1 MTTATLPA
9 VRPAHGP
16 LPAQTPGQ
24 KLWTV
29 AQFHYLGDLGI
40 FEGRRAMLIDGEI
53 LEEGPMNPPHA
64 IAATKTEDVVR
75 DAFGKGWHVRASKPL
90 VLGQDI
96 DPEPDIAVVLGR
108 PGDYTAHPTTAALV
122 IEVSDTWLTYDTTQK
137 LALYAAAG
145 IRDYWVLDINGQRL
159 LVFRDPVAD
168 ATAARGYRYATVQ
181 TFAPANSVSPL
192 AAPTATIRVADLL
205 P

>member
-9 VRPAHGP
+9 ARPAHGP
-16 LPAQTPGQ
+16 VPAQTPGQ

-29 AQFHYLGDLGI
+29 EQFHYLGDLGV

-64 IAATKTEDVVR
+64 IAATKTEDAVR

-90 VLGQDI
+90 VLGLDI
-96 DPEPDIAVVLGR
+96 DPEPDVAVVPGR
-108 PGDYTAHPTTAALV
+108 PGDYTSHPTTAPLV
-122 IEVSDTWLTYDTTQK
+122 IEVSDTSLSYDTTQK
-137 LALYAAAG
+137 LGLYAAAG
-145 IRDYWVLDINGQRL
+145 IRDYWVLDINGRQL
-159 LVFRDPVAD
+159 LVFRDPVTDPA
-168 ATAARGYRYATVQ
+168 AARGHRYATVQ
-181 TFAPANSVSPL
+181 TFGPADSVAPL
-192 AAPTATIRVADLL
+192 AVPTATLRVADLL